1 MPDVP
6 YSIADIQNYFE
17 FLIKK
22 HETLAENPS
31 VQIYPNEIK
40 NRIVFKVKTGYELEL
55 SSSKTMKLLGS
66 SKNDVDQDNDGED
79 IPKLESVKVAL
90 VHFNRANNNYQ
101 QASKVLFTF
110 DPNKE
115 FGQLNNILSHSLI
128 MLSTINTEFSSIEVW
143 FTDQNSEPLEIEDSV
158 NMTLII
164 GYTL

>member
-22 HETLAENPS
+22 HETLAGNPS

-66 SKNDVDQDNDGED
+66 SKNDVNQDNDGED
-79 IPKLESVKVAL
+79 IPKLESVKVVL
-90 VHFNRANNNYQ
+90 VHLIEQ
-101 QASKVLFTF
+101 ITII
-110 DPNKE
+110 NKHRKYY
-115 FGQLNNILSHSLI
+115 LLLI
-128 MLSTINTEFSSIEVW
+128 QIKNL
-143 FTDQNSEPLEIEDSV
+143 DS
-158 NMTLII
+158 
-164 GYTL
+164 

>member
-6 YSIADIQNYFE
+6 YSIADIQHYFE
-17 FLIKK
+17 FVIKK
-22 HETLAENPS
+22 HETLAGNPP

-79 IPKLESVKVAL
+79 MPKLESVKVVL
-90 VHFNRANNNYQ
+90 VHCNRANNNYQ
-101 QASKVLFTF
+101 QASKALFTF
-110 DPNKE
+110 DRNKE

-128 MLSTINTEFSSIEVW
+128 MPSTINTEFSSIEVW

-164 GYTL
+164 G

>member
-6 YSIADIQNYFE
+6 YSIAEIQNYFE

-22 HETLAENPS
+22 HETLAGNPS

-79 IPKLESVKVAL
+79 IPKLESVKVVL
-90 VHFNRANNNYQ
+90 VYFNRANNNYQ

-143 FTDQNSEPLEIEDSV
+143 FTDQKSEPLEIEDSV

-164 GYTL
+164 G

>member
-22 HETLAENPS
+22 HETLAGNPS

-66 SKNDVDQDNDGED
+66 SKNDVNQDNDGED
-79 IPKLESVKVAL
+79 IPKLESVKVVL

-128 MLSTINTEFSSIEVW
+128 MPSTINTEFSSIEVW
-143 FTDQNSEPLEIEDSV
+143 FTDQKSEPLEIEDSV

-164 GYTL
+164 G